1 MVYQDIL
8 RSRPMP
14 RLTRTSAQSKSQVSF
29 PINTLSSCRR
39 IFPIVGIIGR
49 IVSIELCERGF
60 MDCTAPRSTENG
72 KETLI
77 YLQYTCLLVLNQSS
91 IQLVG
96 LPPFWSSCQ
105 LSVQGSLSYVDS
117 S

>member
-1 MVYQDIL
+1 MVYQDLL

-14 RLTRTSAQSKSQVSF
+14 RLTRTSAQSKGQVSF

-60 MDCTAPRSTENG
+60 MDCTAPLSTDNG

-77 YLQYTCLLVLNQSS
+77 DFQYTRLLVSNQSS

-96 LPPFWSSCQ
+96 LPPFWSSAAN
-105 LSVQGSLSYVDS
+105 SVSKEV
-117 S
+117 